1 MIPNIIEQFE
11 LFLLGPDKIVKEQ
24 IWSDKVHIIDA
35 HSSIYTIKEQLELY
49 LKVPKCDLFVSPH
62 YNIPIL
68 PVKAKRRVVI
78 LHDVNHLVFSNQLS
92 LMKRIYAKF
101 VINAAV
107 NRSNSIITIS
117 EFSKKEIIKYTG
129 VSARKI
135 NVVHYGI
142 DKIMFQQQFSNS
154 KIRELRIKLNL
165 PDNYLLFVGSTK
177 PHKNFIGI
185 INAFAS
191 VLKSFPDENLVVLGI
206 RFDEINN
213 ELCKIIINNKLKDN
227 LIFPGYIGE
236 NDLSYIYHNAKCLI
250 FPSLYEGFGLPPLE
264 AMAAGCPVIAS
275 NFASIPE
282 VCNDAA
288 LYFDPNNIEDVT
300 TKIES
305 LIRDDNLRLDL
316 IEKGKNN
323 LDRFTPER
331 FSKELN
337 TVLANT
343 INGSN

>member
-1 MIPNIIEQFE
+1 MLKEKHKLAIDVRMINHSGIGTYIKGMIPNIIEQFE

-24 IWSDKVHIIDA
+24 IWSDKVHIVVYARVNPAHKVHIIDA

-142 DKIMFQQQFSNS
+142 DKRMFQQQFSNS
-154 KIRELRIKLNL
+154 KIRELRIQ
-165 PDNYLLFVGSTK
+165 
-177 PHKNFIGI
+177 
-185 INAFAS
+185 
-191 VLKSFPDENLVVLGI
+191 
-206 RFDEINN
+206 
-213 ELCKIIINNKLKDN
+213 
-227 LIFPGYIGE
+227 
-236 NDLSYIYHNAKCLI
+236 
-250 FPSLYEGFGLPPLE
+250 
-264 AMAAGCPVIAS
+264 
-275 NFASIPE
+275 
-282 VCNDAA
+282 
-288 LYFDPNNIEDVT
+288 
-300 TKIES
+300 
-305 LIRDDNLRLDL
+305 
-316 IEKGKNN
+316 
-323 LDRFTPER
+323 
-331 FSKELN
+331 
-337 TVLANT
+337 
-343 INGSN
+343 